1 MIPQK
6 DTLDFV
12 IEEDL
17 IQEKDNP
24 TLTYAM
30 DLENKRIV
38 GKVNKLNALKQ
49 RIYKEILTERYQY
62 PIYKEYGVIKA
73 DLFGKPKA
81 YAYTVFKARV
91 IECIESYPEVN
102 QVIDFRYIPELSVKD
117 KLAVSFTVES
127 IYGDFNDKVV
137 IKFD

>member
-49 RIYKEILTERYQY
+49 RIYKEILTERYPY
-62 PIYKEYGVIKA
+62 IKNM
-73 DLFGKPKA
+73 G
-81 YAYTVFKARV
+81 
-91 IECIESYPEVN
+91 
-102 QVIDFRYIPELSVKD
+102 
-117 KLAVSFTVES
+117 
-127 IYGDFNDKVV
+127 
-137 IKFD
+137 